1 MSLLDDCEKYKRLRE
16 VLSTWDKKELLVGV
30 VIAAGVISVDNLKD
44 LIDLTALVEAYQ
56 NPVHR
61 P

>member
-1 MSLLDDCEKYKRLRE
+1 LLDHSEKYKRLQE

-56 NPVHR
+56 KPVHR

>member
-1 MSLLDDCEKYKRLRE
+1 

-56 NPVHR
+56 KPVHR